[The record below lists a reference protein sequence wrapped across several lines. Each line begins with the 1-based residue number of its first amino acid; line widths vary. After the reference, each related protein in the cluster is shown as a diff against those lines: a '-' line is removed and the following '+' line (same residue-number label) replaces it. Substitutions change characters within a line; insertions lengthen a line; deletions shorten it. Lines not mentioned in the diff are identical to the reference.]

1 MLTLSDAPPSYS
13 YSEQKWNAYSTPERL
28 AQTRRHGP
36 SPQAQ
41 TAARMAK
48 LARDHMIRMM
58 VTDGTC
64 KVPKPVVV
72 NVKQQYPDPS
82 KEYVPHCTILHR
94 CTDSTGCCRSSEET
108 CKPKATATHKVE
120 LAFYTTRVG
129 YKESIVEMLTF
140 YNETECECQRIQED
154 SRFHHRGSSD
164 LRAQSSPASSSSAL
178 DSYYSSRKQRQART
192 QLDMPP
198 SYIQLAPYTK
208 PGCRCPST
216 YSPREMPQP
225 RGCACDCFDRQTDCL
240 RFKRGKEY
248 FSIEDRLCIQTSQC
262 KLPECEFGT
271 YMKLSGRCPK
281 KNEKFMRY
289 NHSNSRDSRRP

>member
-1 MLTLSDAPPSYS
+1 M
-13 YSEQKWNAYSTPERL
+13 
-28 AQTRRHGP
+28 
-36 SPQAQ
+36 
-41 TAARMAK
+41 M
-48 LARDHMIRMM
+48 RMM
-58 VTDGTC
+58 GTDGTC
-64 KVPKPVVV
+64 KVPKPMVV

-108 CKPKATATHKVE
+108 CKPKASATHKVE

-129 YKESIVEMLTF
+129 YKEPIVEMLTF
-140 YNETECECQRIQED
+140 YNETECECVRTQD
-154 SRFHHRGSSD
+154 RFYRGSLGLGGQGASHSG
-164 LRAQSSPASSSSAL
+164 SSGLSSSLAS
-178 DSYYSSRKQRQART
+178 DSYYSRKQRQART

-198 SYIQLAPYTK
+198 SYIQLAPYNK

-216 YSPREMPQP
+216 YSPRDMPQP

-248 FSIEDRLCIQTSQC
+248 FSMEDRLCIQTSQC

-289 NHSNSRDSRRP
+289 SHRRP